1 MYCTM
6 LSKALAKRAAGDFA
20 EGKKL
25 LQELVSF
32 VRSNELRRQKVLDV
46 FEFQQAVV
54 YRLKWD
60 EQTELPVL

>member
-32 VRSNELRRQKVLDV
+32 VRSNELRLQKVLDV
-46 FEFQQAVV
+46 FVFQLAVV